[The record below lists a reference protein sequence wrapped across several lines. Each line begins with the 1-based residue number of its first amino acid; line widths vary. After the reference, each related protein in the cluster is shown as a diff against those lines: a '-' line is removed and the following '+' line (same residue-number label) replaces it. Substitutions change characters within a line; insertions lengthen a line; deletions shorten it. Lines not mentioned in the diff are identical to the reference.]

1 MVSCCCAG
9 LRDMGVR
16 IFRVAAMPLG
26 DVGYKVYVF
35 VVFAV
40 VRLAED
46 LFFVPML
53 VNNISNSYKV
63 ADDITFKPGGSV
75 RWEIGF

>member
-1 MVSCCCAG
+1 
-9 LRDMGVR
+9 MGVR

-63 ADDITFKPGGSV
+63 ANDITFKPEGLV